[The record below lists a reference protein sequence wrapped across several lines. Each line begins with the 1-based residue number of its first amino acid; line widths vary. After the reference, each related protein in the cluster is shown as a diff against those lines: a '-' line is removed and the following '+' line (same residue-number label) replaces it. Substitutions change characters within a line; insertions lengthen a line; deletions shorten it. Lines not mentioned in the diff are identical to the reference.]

1 MSTDLFDRY
10 ASLDPANSPQAAPDW
25 ASTASVLLVT
35 LDERT
40 TQMPAPDTLDIPTEP
55 MTGRNGM
62 LIAAALFAIVVI
74 AGAVLAIVSTRGE
87 PQPAAPIP
95 EPTHLGVAVHSDDC
109 TIEGP
114 TQFRAG
120 PVSIDLV
127 SEHEHDGSINLIVF
141 DGDETIQD
149 FMDEIGPLPSRA
161 DQPYWTIENDVMI
174 DPIAQPG
181 ESVRWEGNLDTGTYV
196 LVCSTRVPP
205 LNETTFKWPIAVV
218 SVIGLTVEE

>member
-10 ASLDPANSPQAAPDW
+10 ASLDPAKSPQAAPDW
-25 ASTASVLLVT
+25 ASTAPVLLAT

-55 MTGRNGM
+55 KARRKGM
-62 LIAAALFAIVVI
+62 LIAAAAFVVAIVAVGAI
-74 AGAVLAIVSTRGE
+74 LTIISAGGE

-95 EPTHLGVAVHSDDC
+95 QPTQLRVTVRSDDC

-114 TQFRAG
+114 TQFKAG
-120 PVSIDLV
+120 PVTIDLV
-127 SEHEHDGSINLIVF
+127 SEHDQEGSINLILF

-149 FMDEIGPLPSRA
+149 LMDEIGPLPARA
-161 DQPYWTIENDVMI
+161 AQSFWAHDVMT
-174 DPIAQPG
+174 DPIAPPG
-181 ESVRWEGNLDTGTYV
+181 ESVRWEGNLDTGTYA

-205 LNETTFKWPIAVV
+205 INETTFRWPWGVV
-218 SVIGLTVEE
+218 SVTELIVEE